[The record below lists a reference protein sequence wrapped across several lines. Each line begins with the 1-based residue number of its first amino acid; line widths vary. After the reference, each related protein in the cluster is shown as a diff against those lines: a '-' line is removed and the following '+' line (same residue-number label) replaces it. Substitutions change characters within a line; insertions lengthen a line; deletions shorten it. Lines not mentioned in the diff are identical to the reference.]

1 MKKDRPPLPFLPVL
15 AEDLAD
21 GPYAPRREL
30 SFALPRTAA
39 VATPPRAPET
49 RRAA

>member
-30 SFALPRTAA
+30 SFALPRSV
-39 VATPPRAPET
+39 VASPPRVPET

>member
-30 SFALPRTAA
+30 SFALPRSA
-39 VATPPRAPET
+39 VTSPPPAPET

>member
-1 MKKDRPPLPFLPVL
+1 MKKDRPPLPFLAVL

-30 SFALPRTAA
+30 SFALPRPTLPR
-39 VATPPRAPET
+39 TPVS

>member
-1 MKKDRPPLPFLPVL
+1 VKKDRPPLPFLPVL

-30 SFALPRTAA
+30 SFAAPR
-39 VATPPRAPET
+39 ATPARPPES

>member
-1 MKKDRPPLPFLPVL
+1 VKKDRPPLPFLPVL

-30 SFALPRTAA
+30 SFTLPHSPVAL
-39 VATPPRAPET
+39 PPRAPES